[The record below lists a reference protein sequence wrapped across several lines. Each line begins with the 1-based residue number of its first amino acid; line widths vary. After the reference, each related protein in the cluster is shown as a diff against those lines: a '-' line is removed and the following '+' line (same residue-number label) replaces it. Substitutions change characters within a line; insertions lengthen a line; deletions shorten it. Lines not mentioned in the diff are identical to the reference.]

1 MAGEAAWPPWP
12 ICTLPV
18 KVAALALEFQSVA
31 ATNWTE
37 LAAVGAPL
45 RTRLPVMPVLPLRST
60 QPEPVAVRLP
70 EAVAFSGW
78 LSVMVVA
85 VRPVMTDPAVMPVPD
100 TGVPRT
106 RPEVEPTDKVFEP
119 AVPVMARAFGRAES
133 PLTKVK
139 PEGSAL
145 AEFRTRAP
153 WPMLRLPVKAE
164 EPPR

>member
-1 MAGEAAWPPWP
+1 MDGAEAWPPRP

-18 KVAALALEFQSVA
+18 KDAGLALEFQSVA

-37 LAAVGAPL
+37 LAAVGVPF
-45 RTRLPVMPVLPLRST
+45 RTRLPVTPVLPLRST

-70 EAVAFSGW
+70 EAAAVSGW

-85 VRPVMTDPAVMPVPD
+85 VRPVITEPVAIPVPD

-106 RPEVEPTDKVFEP
+106 RPAVDVTAKVFEP
-119 AVPVMARAFGRAES
+119 AVPVMARAFVKAER
-133 PLTKVK
+133 PLTKVNPVGK
-139 PEGSAL
+139 AL
-145 AEFRTRAP
+145 AAFRTSAP
-153 WPMLRLPVKAE
+153 WPMLRLPVKAV